1 MTKRIE
7 IHGQCVQ
14 LHSTDDGRTWS
25 SSPQS
30 IVAYGQRKTM
40 LRLEIQKRFRRIGG
54 MQHADPNNFAEIE
67 IPMSFVRL

>member
-7 IHGQCVQ
+7 IHSHCVV
-14 LHSTDDGRTWS
+14 LYSTDDGRTWS

-30 IVAYGQRKTM
+30 IVAYGRRKKM
-40 LRLEIQKRFRRIGG
+40 QRLELQKRFKRIGG